1 LKLTDSSLALISA
14 FLDSASSDLNL
25 TRASFSFFFSAS
37 FSAFFFFYS
46 SSAFFL
52 SSSRA
57 LSFLVNSA
65 NSACASARVKVAV
78 PTPEAMMPSSSSF
91 LNSSLSLS
99 MSA

>member
-1 LKLTDSSLALISA
+1 
-14 FLDSASSDLNL
+14 
-25 TRASFSFFFSAS
+25 
-37 FSAFFFFYS
+37 
-46 SSAFFL
+46 
-52 SSSRA
+52 
-57 LSFLVNSA
+57 LVNSA